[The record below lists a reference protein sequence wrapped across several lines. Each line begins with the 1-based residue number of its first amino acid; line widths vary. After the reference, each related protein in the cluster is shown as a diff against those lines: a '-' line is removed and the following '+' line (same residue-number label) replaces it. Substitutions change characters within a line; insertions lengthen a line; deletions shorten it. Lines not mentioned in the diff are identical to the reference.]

1 MNHRGNNNI
10 TPFPPRH
17 SKDQS
22 IRKGRWKKT
31 SLALGFG
38 NGDFSEPA
46 PLECDLLP
54 LSSDLDLFPD
64 LIPSPKYS
72 RKKEDILY
80 SSSSSLPGKWEGIQ
94 HYSFLTSPLKDIS
107 FKKKTWFH
115 TLILYAEIRFFLK
128 KIKKLLVAARACLID
143 GRPMSP
149 LLFIAN
155 NSSKERGGGGGTNKC
170 LKRVDK

>member
-1 MNHRGNNNI
+1 MTADPTRGRFMNHRGNNNI
-10 TPFPPRH
+10 TPFTPPTFQRP
-17 SKDQS
+17 KYQK
-22 IRKGRWKKT
+22 REMEKN

-107 FKKKTWFH
+107 FKKKLGFTHSSYMLKFD
-115 TLILYAEIRFFLK
+115 FFLK
-128 KIKKLLVAARACLID
+128 KIKNFL
-143 GRPMSP
+143 SP
-149 LLFIAN
+149 PVPA
-155 NSSKERGGGGGTNKC
+155 
-170 LKRVDK
+170 